1 MTDLLTTPEDIE
13 RRVRAVGMSVAE
25 FCRRVPMHVSTFQ
38 RWKNDKAPTLPLYR
52 KACATVLEIE
62 HRYAI
67 EVMKRREPATV
78 PQDAAE

>member
-13 RRVRAVGMSVAE
+13 RRIRAVGMSVAE

-38 RWKNDKAPTLPLYR
+38 RWKNNKAPTLPLYR
-52 KACATVLEIE
+52 RACAAMLEIE
-62 HRYAI
+62 HRSAV
-67 EVMKRREPATV
+67 EAVERRDPTRV